1 MDAYTGET
9 QRLELPNDLSLLS
22 HLLNDQATI
31 QVSYSIKY
39 RTWALDAAREYLASA
54 RQLIE
59 EYHRYQATAAQH
71 PALQL
76 PPEIA
81 AIVQEVQR

>member
-1 MDAYTGET
+1 MTAYTGKT
-9 QRLELPNDLSLLS
+9 QRLEQAD
-22 HLLNDQATI
+22 DQTTTQI
-31 QVSYSIKY
+31 GSIY
-39 RTWALDAAREYLASA
+39 HQTWALDAARRYLESA

-59 EYHRYQATAAQH
+59 EYHRYQATAAQY
-71 PALQL
+71 PALTL

>member
-1 MDAYTGET
+1 MEAYTGET
-9 QRLELPNDLSLLS
+9 QRLELPT
-22 HLLNDQATI
+22 DQTATPIGSI
-31 QVSYSIKY
+31 QHQ
-39 RTWALDAAREYLASA
+39 TWALDAARRYLVSA
-54 RQLIE
+54 RRLLE
-59 EYHRYQATAAQH
+59 EYQRYQAAAAQH